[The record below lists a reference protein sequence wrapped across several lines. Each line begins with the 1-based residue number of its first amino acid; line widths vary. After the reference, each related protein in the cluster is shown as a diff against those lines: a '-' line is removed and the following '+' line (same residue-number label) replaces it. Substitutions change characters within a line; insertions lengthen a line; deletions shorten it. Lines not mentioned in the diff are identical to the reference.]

1 MQLIRNYNCPIQ
13 LFTTVPT
20 LFTQRL
26 GENVLGE
33 RKREREKKKHLQSGI
48 QGFFSTVAHQLSLV
62 LASCLVTYTLVHEC
76 ALIRA
81 MATRTDGHFVR
92 ARA

>member
-1 MQLIRNYNCPIQ
+1 MSR
-13 LFTTVPT
+13 
-20 LFTQRL
+20 R
-26 GENVLGE
+26 ENVLE
-33 RKREREKKKHLQSGI
+33 EKEREREKKHLQSGI

-62 LASCLVTYTLVHEC
+62 LATCLVTYTLVHEC